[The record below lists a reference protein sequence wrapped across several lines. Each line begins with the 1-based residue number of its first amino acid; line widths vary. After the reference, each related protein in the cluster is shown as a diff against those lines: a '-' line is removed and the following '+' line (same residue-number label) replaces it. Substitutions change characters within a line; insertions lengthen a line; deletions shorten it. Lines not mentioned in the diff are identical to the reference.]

1 MCGSDVTDSHFQ
13 RCMADPAPA
22 IYMPLQSSTVCQ
34 GSLPHVPQPAAE
46 ERIECVLDAA
56 RVLAI
61 WWGPGSISAKSQ
73 RIMDRHYLAL
83 STKAMGVAYAFF
95 RTRCSHVL
103 LAGMAGLVSPK
114 ARIRHSLVSGWPWD
128 MTRVVEYGSEIGR
141 RLEWSAVVLTVTLSD
156 EHSRIALVIPEC
168 LTRLK
173 HCRGSSELVFF
184 YYKSFFDLSKKNT
197 RLFAD
202 EVDGSHRFMAGVW
215 CTRLDREWSQICR
228 GPNWDRLNQKRRS
241 HVLSYIDHHP
251 EFLAQ
256 LHDEIPPEAGILKAS
271 MACLKKDL
279 NLEEVTVP
287 KSMREAPAESLS
299 GSQHLGMSGVPAVRD
314 GRISKRHLKRVERR
328 KQRSEQKKLE
338 ERMETVNLGI

>member
-1 MCGSDVTDSHFQ
+1 MCTRRRESASDLV
-13 RCMADPAPA
+13 
-22 IYMPLQSSTVCQ
+22 
-34 GSLPHVPQPAAE
+34 
-46 ERIECVLDAA
+46 
-56 RVLAI
+56 
-61 WWGPGSISAKSQ
+61 GPGSISAKSQ

-103 LAGMAGLVSPK
+103 LMAGLVSPK
-114 ARIRHSLVSGWPWD
+114 ARIRHSLVSWWPWD
-128 MTRVVEYGSEIGR
+128 MTRVVEYGFEIGR
-141 RLEWSAVVLTVTLSD
+141 RLEWSAVAPTVTLSD
-156 EHSRIALVIPEC
+156 EHSKIALVIPEC

-173 HCRGSSELVFF
+173 HCRGSSELVLF

-202 EVDGSHRFMAGVW
+202 EVGRVVFVLPPREPEDPYSWIPFVGAVDLWLAYGAHVW
-215 CTRLDREWSQICR
+215 IVN
-228 GPNWDRLNQKRRS
+228 GPRSVEDQSWDRLNQKTRS

-256 LHDEIPPEAGILKAS
+256 LHDKIPPEAGILKAS
-271 MACLKKDL
+271 MACLKVGLVRDPRKWWTTQQAVEFYNKLRVQLQNDL

-287 KSMREAPAESLS
+287 KSMREAPAESPS
-299 GSQHLGMSGVPAVRD
+299 GSRHLGMSGVSAVQD

-328 KQRSEQKKLE
+328 KQRSEQKKLV